1 MKMIAMLA
9 ATLFLGSAVGAESLT
24 DDQWGETRCD
34 LVSQENREPCM
45 AAHLRLGIPPDKT
58 VAAKAGATPAAIP
71 ANGDEP
77 DVPEIARAKKIVTD
91 RMKDPTSVM
100 FKDVVFFKEKQTV
113 CGSINAKNSYGGYTG
128 YQLFVVGA
136 DGEVHTS
143 EEKIAGVSVGLSAIK
158 SGCSPGPW
166 PPRFPDDPKE
176 VQRRADLF
184 GGIDG
189 PMVPVLQEDA
199 MAWLEHNQ
207 ASTDKEV
214 VKAMVDLCDLMSNRG
229 TKPYAARLA
238 AIEKNAANKKVRS
251 ECGDARE
258 EVEDRD

>member
-1 MKMIAMLA
+1 MKRIAMLA
-9 ATLFLGSAVGAESLT
+9 AALCLGSAVGAESLT

-45 AAHLRLGIPPDKT
+45 AAHVRLGIPPDKT
-58 VAAKAGATPAAIP
+58 AASATPAD
-71 ANGDEP
+71 GDEP
-77 DVPEIARAKKIVTD
+77 DVAEIARAKKIVVD
-91 RMKDPTSVM
+91 RMKDPTSVL

-113 CGSINAKNSYGGYTG
+113 CGSVNAKNSYGGYTG
-128 YQLFVVGA
+128 YQLFVVEA

-143 EEKIAGVSVGLSAIK
+143 EEKILGLSAIEN
-158 SGCSPGPW
+158 GCSPGPW
-166 PPRFPDDPKE
+166 PPKFPDDPKE

-189 PMVPVLQEDA
+189 PMAAVLQEDA
-199 MAWLEHNQ
+199 MAWLERNQ
-207 ASTDKEV
+207 SSMDGEV

-229 TKPYAARLA
+229 SRPYTARLA

-251 ECGDARE
+251 ECGEARE
-258 EVEDRD
+258 EVEDRN